1 MIKVFLIFV
10 VSSDCMQKEASTE
23 LAAGEISHG
32 RSCFVATVV
41 IRSKHMRNT
50 KGAPW
55 DLQENGAKEEPAGLR
70 LRASARFGPEDD
82 TPVVESGS
90 LLRNTGTTT
99 SLDGE
104 CSSST
109 EIFEK
114 ERNMLHS
121 ESSLEPQTGGSIRD
135 RIAALKAASGMK
147 TLGVTPGKEQVK
159 KPFTKPAVRAREDD
173 ENEKVKTDL
182 GGESPKSNEESSKT
196 ERESEMSQISLNNSI
211 AFDVGFQNATKSRPP
226 PRVLSRFKTDNVES
240 KNEEIAGNKEIG
252 AVTDKAL
259 AFEVSFDDK
268 PRSKRAKD
276 EPFLMQSPFKALRT
290 RSNLRRQQ
298 NSKPCKPIRA
308 LEDSEDNNSSELPK
322 LLKRNTFTLD
332 SEIGRASCRERV

>member
-1 MIKVFLIFV
+1 MIKFLIFV

-41 IRSKHMRNT
+41 IRPKHMRNT
-50 KGAPW
+50 EGALW

-82 TPVVESGS
+82 TSVVESGS

-121 ESSLEPQTGGSIRD
+121 ESSLEPDAQTGGSIRD

-147 TLGVTPGKEQVK
+147 TLCVTPGKEQVK
-159 KPFTKPAVRAREDD
+159 KPFTKPVVRAREDE
-173 ENEKVKTDL
+173 EN
-182 GGESPKSNEESSKT
+182 
-196 ERESEMSQISLNNSI
+196 
-211 AFDVGFQNATKSRPP
+211 
-226 PRVLSRFKTDNVES
+226 
-240 KNEEIAGNKEIG
+240 
-252 AVTDKAL
+252 
-259 AFEVSFDDK
+259 
-268 PRSKRAKD
+268 
-276 EPFLMQSPFKALRT
+276 
-290 RSNLRRQQ
+290 
-298 NSKPCKPIRA
+298 
-308 LEDSEDNNSSELPK
+308 
-322 LLKRNTFTLD
+322 
-332 SEIGRASCRERV
+332 